1 MGRSSLLFVIP
12 LRLHKARVHAR
23 VLDAHRHVGSAV
35 AGDDHLLEPPRQ
47 LAQSFK
53 VRVPDPGDVRAVG
66 RAVVEA
72 DDKDKSVLD
81 VLQKVQHL
89 VAARR
94 VLHQHDLRAALAQ
107 SEVLH
112 APEAAFEFAQ
122 CRDRL
127 LVGDP
132 HFPHGR
138 DGADSVIDII
148 QGGQVDI
155 DHAGLHKHAADDDG
169 APVRALLGHVGDGI
183 LGLIRAVIAALRAAE
198 AAQVA
203 VGDVVVFVL
212 GLAADAVACIRK
224 LALLPRGHSALVD
237 AEEEV
242 AVEGILRKGRGQ
254 RAVGIEQD
262 LDRLRNAGKRLA
274 DVFQCVG
281 HLAVAVKLVAEKV
294 CDHHKARY
302 KLGEDAHRGGLV
314 ALDNGV
320 FLFTLAK
327 ERRVHDELRRDAGH
341 EVSARA
347 VGKIA
352 QAGVFKAL
360 VDHAGGRRLA
370 VGAGDGDGL
379 HPAGKDGEQVGA
391 DLERPASGHGGAAA
405 VHQTR
410 KAAKKSAQ
418 ADGEECTK

>member
-1 MGRSSLLFVIP
+1 MVLPSGR
-12 LRLHKARVHAR
+12 
-23 VLDAHRHVGSAV
+23 
-35 AGDDHLLEPPRQ
+35 
-47 LAQSFK
+47 
-53 VRVPDPGDVRAVG
+53 
-66 RAVVEA
+66 
-72 DDKDKSVLD
+72 
-81 VLQKVQHL
+81 
-89 VAARR
+89 
-94 VLHQHDLRAALAQ
+94 
-107 SEVLH
+107 
-112 APEAAFEFAQ
+112 
-122 CRDRL
+122 C
-127 LVGDP
+127 
-132 HFPHGR
+132 
-138 DGADSVIDII
+138 
-148 QGGQVDI
+148 
-155 DHAGLHKHAADDDG
+155 
-169 APVRALLGHVGDGI
+169 PV
-183 LGLIRAVIAALRAAE
+183 RAAE

-203 VGDVVVFVL
+203 VGDIVVFVL
-212 GLAADAVACIRK
+212 GLAADAVAGIRK
-224 LALLPRGHSALVD
+224 LTLFPGGDRALVD
-237 AEEEV
+237 AEEAI
-242 AVEGILRKGRGQ
+242 AVIAVLRQRGRQ

-262 LDRLRNAGKRLA
+262 LRRLRNPGERLA
-274 DVFQCVG
+274 DVLQRVG

-294 CDHHKARY
+294 CDHHKTRY

-391 DLERPASGHGGAAA
+391 DLECPASGHGGAAA